1 MYCRVVSGDT
11 RTLQTRV
18 QVLSDCYVTFLTDT
32 NNSSDSVGSSSAPR
46 PSNSQ
51 HVYSM
56 DNEVDGPQEYINILD
71 DQNYENV
78 KSPPKRHRSS
88 KQSVQDDLNITQS
101 YIEVTLE
108 YYTKLH

>member
-1 MYCRVVSGDT
+1 MYC
-11 RTLQTRV
+11 LIHY
-18 QVLSDCYVTFLTDT
+18 LLLLIDCYVTFLTDT

-46 PSNSQ
+46 PTNSQ

-71 DQNYENV
+71 EPDQNYENV
-78 KSPPKRHRSS
+78 KSPPKRPRSS
-88 KQSVQDDLNITQS
+88 KQSVQEDLNITQS
-101 YIEVTLE
+101 YIEVKLE